1 MTVADAR
8 QRTATKLSQIPLVH
22 ARKRR
27 INIEIK
33 IRIYKDKAKHKDNCK
48 DRLVWTEHDVNDV
61 VHVSE
66 DPLLLKFLRNFVPI
80 GQISAAMFV
89 LRTIRILREIL

>member
-1 MTVADAR
+1 MEREHILVGF
-8 QRTATKLSQIPLVH
+8 IPLVVL
-22 ARKRR
+22 
-27 INIEIK
+27 
-33 IRIYKDKAKHKDNCK
+33 HKDNCK

-89 LRTIRILREIL
+89 L